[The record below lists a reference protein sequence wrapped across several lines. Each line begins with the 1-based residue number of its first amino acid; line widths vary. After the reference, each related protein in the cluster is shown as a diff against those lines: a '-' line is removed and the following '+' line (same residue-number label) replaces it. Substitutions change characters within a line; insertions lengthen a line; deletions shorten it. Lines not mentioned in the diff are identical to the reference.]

1 MENVACCIERR
12 LELYCFCYIIT
23 NHSFTNKGDIT
34 DGDCKKENLNLKIE
48 NFPETEEFLIG
59 CKNKT
64 TANRYYLG
72 TLNSN
77 NILYIYGKIENAV
90 PSSECVGTYLFN
102 FFYKSG
108 RYSKGTDS
116 PYYQDNIVVQ
126 IATIIGKILMANL

>member
-77 NILYIYGKIENAV
+77 N
-90 PSSECVGTYLFN
+90 